1 MREKAVGTLK
11 VDTAVV
17 VLPDH
22 AVRYALYTF
31 SAITAPLS

>member
-1 MREKAVGTLK
+1 MREKAVGILK
-11 VDTAVV
+11 AGTAVV

-22 AVRYALYTF
+22 AARYALYTF